1 MHRRAFVPFLLLGVM
16 ACGVDQAS
24 PNTYQQVPPDANVD
38 ASTETSTP
46 DAPQPDANP
55 DGVIADSPV
64 ETSEASDASNEAD
77 VHDAS
82 FVYDATAPDQ
92 DACAV
97 TVVEARQASVAMYI
111 LLDRSGSMTFSNKWA
126 TVVDGLSQFVA
137 LPEASGMNLALQ
149 YFPLEIGHD
158 CAGGAYTVP
167 EVAMGQLPGH
177 AAAIVA
183 SLESADPAGV
193 TTPIEGALNGI
204 AQYTHAYASST
215 PGSEQRVVGVLVT
228 DGLPD
233 EACANDTQQLA
244 TIAADSH
251 GGTPSIPTYVIGMS
265 GADFSVLSAIAAAGG
280 TTSAYSVTSGGPDA
294 FLLVLNEIRA
304 AAVGCDFPVPVPE
317 GGVVDFANVQ
327 LIYTPGTG
335 NEQTLTHQPGSANCG
350 SGWYFDDNTSPTTIT
365 LCPPTC
371 QMMHQDAKARVDIS
385 LGCLGA

>member
-1 MHRRAFVPFLLLGVM
+1 MHRRAFLASLLLGVM

-24 PNTYQQVPPDANVD
+24 PNNYQQAPPDANVD
-38 ASTETSTP
+38 TSPETSAP
-46 DAPQPDANP
+46 DAPQPDAQP
-55 DGVIADSPV
+55 DSVVVDPPSD
-64 ETSEASDASNEAD
+64 ASDASDGAD
-77 VHDAS
+77 AHDAS

-97 TVVEARQASVAMYI
+97 TVVEARQAPVAIYI

-137 LPEASGMNLALQ
+137 LPAADGMNLALQ

-158 CAGGAYTVP
+158 CAGGAYAVP

-177 AAAIVA
+177 SAAIVA
-183 SLESADPAGV
+183 SLEGEDPAGV
-193 TTPIEGALNGI
+193 TTPIEGALHGI
-204 AQYTHAYASST
+204 AQYTHAYASGM
-215 PGSEQRVVGVLVT
+215 PGADQRVVGVLVT

-244 TIAADSH
+244 TIAAESV
-251 GGTPSIPTYVIGMS
+251 GGTPSIPIYVIGMS

-304 AAVGCDFPVPVPE
+304 ASVGCDFPVPIPE
-317 GGVVDFANVQ
+317 GGIVDPSNVQ

-335 NEQTLTHQPGSANCG
+335 NEQTLTHQPGAGTCG
-350 SGWYFDDNTSPTTIT
+350 SGWYFDDDASPNTIT
-365 LCPPTC
+365 LCPSTC
-371 QMMHQDAKARVDIS
+371 QMMHQDANARVDIS